1 MEMTPKLRNGLIIG
15 GLLVATAGLIA
26 YFKRQ
31 MNLLYDACYT
41 ISGGVVHS
49 LTLSSVKMTL
59 FFKFVNESD
68 LTIQVSNM
76 EFNIYV
82 NNMFVTKILKPDVQ
96 TIYSKSDAI
105 VKLDFQFNPKDL
117 LRAGIT
123 NIEPLIYDKEKLIIG
138 IKGFLS
144 AKTGIVKLS
153 KFPIDEAITLKEIL
167 TPSPNAK
174 KC

>member
-15 GLLVATAGLIA
+15 GLLVATTALIV
-26 YFKRQ
+26 YFKKQ

-59 FFKFVNESD
+59 FFKVVNESD
-68 LTIQVSNM
+68 LTIQISDAV
-76 EFNIYV
+76 FNIYV
-82 NNMFVTKILKPDVQ
+82 NNMFVTKILKPDSQ
-96 TIYSKSDAI
+96 TLYSKSDAI
-105 VKLDFQFNPKDL
+105 IKIDFEFNPKDL
-117 LRAGIT
+117 LRAGLT
-123 NIEPLIYDKEKLIIG
+123 NIEPIIYDKEKLVIG
-138 IKGFLS
+138 IKGSLS

-153 KFPIDEAITLKEIL
+153 KFPIDEKITLKEIL